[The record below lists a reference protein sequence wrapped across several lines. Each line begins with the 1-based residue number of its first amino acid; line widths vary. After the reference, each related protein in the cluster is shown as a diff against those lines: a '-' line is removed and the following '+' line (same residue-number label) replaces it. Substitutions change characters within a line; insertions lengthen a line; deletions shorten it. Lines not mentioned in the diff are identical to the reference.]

1 MSTLIYHFQNLVKAL
16 TCFENPDKPSPID
29 SVLTKFPKSFIDTPT
44 VETGLLDFH
53 KLRQTI
59 FKMQKSKSK
68 NCNIE
73 KLQKF
78 SEWKLLFRISQWNS
92 EYNDYSFNDFCSI
105 FVIVL
110 NIQALVKEKKTH

>member
-1 MSTLIYHFQNLVKAL
+1 MSKNHGFLIEILIQSYQNLLMSTLIYHFQNLVKAL

-53 KLRQTI
+53 KLRRTI
-59 FKMQKSKSK
+59 FKMQKSKYK
-68 NCNIE
+68 NFNIE

-78 SEWKLLFRISQWNS
+78 SE
-92 EYNDYSFNDFCSI
+92 
-105 FVIVL
+105 
-110 NIQALVKEKKTH
+110 